1 MADNTNGALF
11 PNKDKKSPKAPDYT
25 GNFTMTK
32 PFLKAWIEE
41 FKKDGSADELKV
53 QLGAWIKEGK
63 NGKYLSISVNAPF
76 EKKAPAKNDLDSDIP
91 F

>member
-1 MADNTNGALF
+1 
-11 PNKDKKSPKAPDYT
+11 
-25 GNFTMTK
+25 
-32 PFLKAWIEE
+32 
-41 FKKDGSADELKV
+41 V

-76 EKKAPAKNDLDSDIP
+76 EKKAPAKGLNDDIP